1 MPKLRP
7 NDKQVD
13 SMQKRLRYGLID
25 KGWSQQH
32 LAELLGM
39 SPAQVSRIFKAPDKC
54 KVSTLLLIYRKLGI
68 PEIEVIRQ

>member
-7 NDKQVD
+7 QDKQLD
-13 SMQKRLRYGLID
+13 SIRKRLKYGLVD
-25 KGWSQQH
+25 KGWNQQH

-54 KVSTLLLIYRKLGI
+54 KVSTLLLICRKLGI
-68 PEIEVIRQ
+68 KEIEVIYQ

>member
-13 SMQKRLRYGLID
+13 SMRKRLRYGLVD
-25 KGWSQQH
+25 KGWSQKH

-39 SPAQVSRIFKAPDKC
+39 SAAQVSRIFKAPDKC
-54 KVSTLLLIYRKLGI
+54 NVSTLLLIYRKLGI
-68 PEIEVIRQ
+68 PVIEVMR

>member
-13 SMQKRLRYGLID
+13 SMQKRLRHGLID
-25 KGWSQQH
+25 KGWIQQH

-54 KVSTLLLIYRKLGI
+54 NVSTLLLIYRKLGI
-68 PEIEVIRQ
+68 PVIEVMR